1 MSVLLKWLMVVATP
15 LVLAQSPQKA
25 ELPFQQSQESALY
38 ASGQPTSLISEENP
52 PQGENEPLPSVL
64 TATEDPES
72 GLEAYIRLEAKN
84 YGVSEDLATY
94 IVFNESRYNPRAVG
108 DTHLICPFT
117 GEKQRSRGLWQ
128 WSDCFNPQVS
138 DEQAFN
144 FITSTEL
151 AMKELAKGE
160 ERCKQ
165 LWTTCRKYYAQTQTD

>member
-1 MSVLLKWLMVVATP
+1 MKWLMILISP
-15 LVLAQSPQKA
+15 LVFAQSSPQA
-25 ELPFQQSQESALY
+25 VLPPLSETAITAFEAVEQPYYHFEDTEGLKGLESAIKV
-38 ASGQPTSLISEENP
+38 GDFDGIGVE
-52 PQGENEPLPSVL
+52 
-64 TATEDPES
+64 ES